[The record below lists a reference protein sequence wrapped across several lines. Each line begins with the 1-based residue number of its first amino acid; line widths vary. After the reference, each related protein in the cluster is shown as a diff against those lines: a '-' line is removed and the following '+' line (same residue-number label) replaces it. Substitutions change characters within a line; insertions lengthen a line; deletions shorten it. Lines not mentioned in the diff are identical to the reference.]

1 MKFKDNIG
9 FTLIELLVVVA
20 IIGILAAVG
29 IVYFGGFT
37 AGAKASAVKANHA
50 QAVKFISSEIK
61 KCEISGGFFKLKSSS
76 TNPTL
81 TTNLSCSP
89 VQTSTQQLVSS
100 LINHLNNE
108 GFKNPYNE
116 VVSRTSQ
123 SEVFFSNGQQQE
135 AGQAIIKVTNN
146 NIIII
151 TSIFSNSEGII
162 QTPLTS
168 AIKDER

>member
-1 MKFKDNIG
+1 MKFKDSIG

-37 AGAKASAVKANHA
+37 AGAKASAVKANHT
-50 QAVKFISSEIK
+50 QAVKFISAEIK

-76 TNPTL
+76 ANPTL
-81 TTNLSCSP
+81 ITDLSCSP
-89 VQTSTQQLVSS
+89 VQTSTQQLVQS

-123 SEVFFSNGQQQE
+123 SEVFFRDGQQQE
-135 AGQAIIKVTNN
+135 IGQAIIKVTNN
-146 NIIII
+146 NVITV

-162 QTPLTS
+162 QTPLTTT
-168 AIKDER
+168 IKDER